1 MLISAKTNKHIL
13 SLKRSLSTKKDHKKS
28 FIKISS
34 TYSKQILGT
43 VGKTEKRNAS
53 DWKLEAKMT
62 HSEPGVHHYGQR

>member
-1 MLISAKTNKHIL
+1 MLISAKTNKHVS
-13 SLKRSLSTKKDHKKS
+13 SLKRILSTKKDHKKV

-53 DWKLEAKMT
+53 DWKLEAKMPQ
-62 HSEPGVHHYGQR
+62 SIPK